1 MEKSTDSLIAY
12 REDISKFGDNFQYSL
27 YICKCILHILTYIRE
42 DHWNWPYGIECH
54 WNYLACANLVCF
66 TDITASLVLVTESIA
81 SLVFSTPYRNK
92 NMVLLVNTNSCFS

>member
-54 WNYLACANLVCF
+54 
-66 TDITASLVLVTESIA
+66 
-81 SLVFSTPYRNK
+81 
-92 NMVLLVNTNSCFS
+92 